1 MAKVKRRLDPKFL
14 IMMFVLLIG
23 ALVAYKLDAI
33 LLFVLN
39 AGEVVVKYGLIALC
53 IVLMGGIIFSISWM
67 VANYKLK
74 RRHMEHHY
82 RYKNDVMQQLGL
94 LITDDERVITKDGD
108 VISSQEDMIEM
119 EKKNDNKF
127 QILPP
132 PK

>member
-1 MAKVKRRLDPKFL
+1 
-14 IMMFVLLIG
+14 
-23 ALVAYKLDAI
+23 VAYNLDAI
-33 LLFVLN
+33 ILFVLN

-53 IVLMGGIIFSISWM
+53 IVLVAGIILSFTWI

-94 LITDDERVITKDGD
+94 LITDDERVITKDGE

-119 EKKNDNKF
+119 GKKDDSKF

-132 PK
+132 PQ